1 MKEKRSRARGT
12 GDHRRH
18 RNLPMMD
25 AAEVVVVVVVVVVD
39 AFDFVVGAVFVVVGD
54 GVAAGT
60 AVAAAV
66 VAEKS

>member
-25 AAEVVVVVVVVVVD
+25 AAEVVVVVVD

>member
-25 AAEVVVVVVVVVVD
+25 AAEVVVVVVVD